1 MSGTR
6 LRGQQ
11 QSGKYISYSED
22 AGEKLRGQGSA
33 GHVICTSVW
42 ASSAVT
48 VAAAAQMS
56 LLGRVGRDSK
66 EVTFED
72 VGLQRD
78 S

>member
-33 GHVICTSVW
+33 GHVTCT
-42 ASSAVT
+42 AVFA
-48 VAAAAQMS
+48 AAAAQMS

-66 EVTFED
+66 EED
-72 VGLQRD
+72 I
-78 S
+78 